1 MLFGKRIH
9 FTKFVTAN
17 KGGKTTLQA
26 LGSPCRPV
34 SGEMKGWNLLTPLLV
49 AVMTVWLEAMLK
61 EWLAAAMTARL
72 AAVMTV
78 WLEAMVTAWLATMMT
93 VRLEVIGLQSC
104 FEMIPEFIMRNFRD
118 RFGFG
123 KGSVDV
129 AT

>member
-49 AVMTVWLEAMLK
+49 AVMTVWLEAM
-61 EWLAAAMTARL
+61 
-72 AAVMTV
+72 
-78 WLEAMVTAWLATMMT
+78 VTAWLATMMT

-123 KGSVDV
+123 KGSVEV